1 MTTLNITL
9 SDALQTALGS
19 PTPGTPNGVWAYA
32 VYFDSDGNNPVWTP
46 LVVNGAIQSGG
57 VIPVDLP
64 TPMIGGKV
72 YLIVQNQDPTKG
84 DTLQAELTSESTVN
98 WNNAATHNFRFDS
111 MEVTLT
117 PSPFDAGNLTSVNG
131 FGLAMRM
138 AVPYDNGT
146 TGSAGYGIT
155 AASLV
160 DAIDAIDPTQTYSFT
175 YAAVGGQLDGQFRM
189 AFSPSESLAQ
199 SQNTGSSFT
208 PPFQA
213 DDWDGYIEAVGT
225 ALEAATDP
233 LAITLSGTFNGA
245 PDAAQVWHNSG
256 FFAYQASTE
265 TIDDPSTPEADLIR
279 VFWLEPMA
287 NSQIKGSIRITAD
300 NLANSI
306 YSTLGSADIYTQR
319 GDATPFLADMNTGL
333 NNQWGKVLLGF
344 LTGFTGGF
352 LGAEGTSPN
361 GQIST
366 SIDLSN
372 TINWEPTYAFGA
384 NLSAT
389 LPGDFQKS
397 DAYSRIFYESTNSY
411 GSGYSDALMSR
422 YPIGGPLLSVSQ
434 PDTGANVGTIELTI
448 FADDEQP
455 EGYTQPV
462 LYNYIAPDAGGYTVP
477 THTSVQSNIV
487 LNLAAGVAGNTGIVV
502 DEAQTVTLRIMTD
515 NGGGTGA
522 PTWTEVVFDADNGG
536 AFGLWQNWNIQ
547 YDGGTGTYSAV
558 PFGSPVQ
565 QPAGSLLINQMPAA
579 DSGKLWYQ
587 IEVGGKTFNLYA
599 TTQGGFWV
607 NPAAPGNAGALA
619 VDGLASIAVGPPDQA
634 TIPSFTLGF
643 TNGDALAFDPSIA
656 VLNYAGVS
664 SMPAPDAPVAGTL
677 AGDAFTAFAN
687 QVNATTN
694 TITVTQ
700 ADIAFGWTGLN
711 PLSIPADPNP
721 SDGVPPPPPWTS
733 VYTNKVDGL
742 TVARITITGSIGDPI
757 HTTATADI
765 DGAWRTPSVHLSNG
779 AYTVTMQGFS
789 ASDTGFA
796 NPITPVSSA
805 LNLTVDALTEVVPCF
820 LAGTRI
826 ATVEGDIPVQ
836 ALRVGDRVR
845 LASGGERAIVWIG
858 QRDVHCARHP
868 VPATVRPIRIQPGA
882 LGPGVPARA
891 LFLSPDHALFLD
903 GVLIPVK
910 HLVNGSSIRQM
921 RRKQARYYHIE
932 LDRHDVLLAEGAP
945 AESYLDTGDR
955 ANFINGGRVV
965 NLHPSFGALRREA
978 GACARLVVTGPPLE
992 RVRARLEEIATAA

>member
-9 SDALQTALGS
+9 SDALRAALGS

-32 VYFDSDGNNPVWTP
+32 VYFDSDGVNPIWIP
-46 LVVNGAIQSGG
+46 LVTNGAIQGGG
-57 VIPVDLP
+57 VTPIDLP
-64 TPMIGGKV
+64 TPMNGGKV
-72 YLIVQNQDPTKG
+72 YLIVQNQNPADAE
-84 DTLQAELTSESTVN
+84 TLRTNLTTESTVN
-98 WNNAATHNFRFDS
+98 WNNAETYNFRFDS
-111 MEVTLT
+111 MEVTLSG
-117 PSPFDAGNLTSVNG
+117 SPFDSGNLTSVNG
-131 FGLAMRM
+131 FGLAMHM

-146 TGSAGYGIT
+146 TGSSGYGIS

-160 DAIDAIDPTQTYSFT
+160 SQIDAIDPTQTYSFT

-199 SQNTGSSFT
+199 SQNTGSGVT

-225 ALEAATDP
+225 ALEATTDP
-233 LAITLSGTFNGA
+233 LAITISGTFNGA
-245 PDAAQVWHNSG
+245 PDAQQVWHNSG

-265 TIDDPSTPEADLIR
+265 TIDDPTTPAADLIR

-287 NSQIKGSIRITAD
+287 NSQIQGSIRITAD

-352 LGAEGTSPN
+352 LGAEGESPN
-361 GQIST
+361 GLITT

-389 LPGDFQKS
+389 LPGTFQNS

-434 PDTGANVGTIELTI
+434 PSNGANVGSIELTI

-502 DEAQTVTLRIMTD
+502 GDAQTVTLRIMTA
-515 NGGGTGA
+515 NGGGTGQ

-547 YDGGTGTYSAV
+547 YNGGTGAYSAV
-558 PFGSPVQ
+558 PFASPVQ
-565 QPAGSLLINQMPAA
+565 QPAGSMLINQIPAA
-579 DSGKLWYQ
+579 DSGTLWYQ
-587 IEVGGKTFNLYA
+587 LEVGGKTFNLYA

-607 NPAAPGNAGALA
+607 NPAVAGNAGALA
-619 VDGLASIAVGPPDQA
+619 VDGLATIAVDANGGA
-634 TIPSFTLGF
+634 TLPTFSLGF

-656 VLNYAGVS
+656 VLNHAGVAG
-664 SMPAPDAPVAGTL
+664 MAAPNAPVAGAL
-677 AGDAFTAFAN
+677 SGGVFTAFAG

-694 TITVTQ
+694 TITVTRT
-700 ADIAFGWTGLN
+700 DIAFGWTGLN
-711 PLSIPADPNP
+711 PLSIPTDPNP
-721 SDGVPPPPPWTS
+721 SDDVPAPPPWTS
-733 VYTNKVDGL
+733 AYTNRVDGL
-742 TVARITITGSIGDPI
+742 TVARITVTGSIGAPI

-779 AYTVTMQGFS
+779 SYTVTMQGFT
-789 ASDTGFA
+789 ADDTGFA
-796 NPITPVSSA
+796 SPITPVSSA
-805 LNLTVDALTEVVPCF
+805 LHLTVDALTAVIPCF

-826 ATVEGDIPVQ
+826 ATTEGDIPVQ
-836 ALRVGDRVR
+836 ALRVGDRIL
-845 LASGGERAIVWIG
+845 LASGGDRAVVWIG
-858 QRDVHCARHP
+858 QRDVQCARHP
-868 VPATVRPIRIQPGA
+868 VPATVRPIRVLPGA
-882 LGPGVPARA
+882 LGDGVPTRA

-910 HLVNGSSIRQM
+910 HLVNGRSIRQI
-921 RRKQARYYHIE
+921 RRTRARYFHVE

-965 NLHPSFGALRREA
+965 TLHPSFGAMRREA
-978 GACARLVVTGPPLE
+978 GACAQLVVTGPPLE
-992 RVRARLEEIATAA
+992 RVRARLEEIAAAA